1 MQILEDLYVG
11 DVRPGER
18 SFKRNSQYGR
28 ALNESADA
36 ADRLIEVLSED
47 QKKLFEEYMDAQ
59 REVMVL
65 TDAETFIYGFRT
77 GAKIM
82 MDVLM
87 DGEMKEI

>member
-1 MQILEDLYVG
+1 MQILEELYVG

-28 ALNESADA
+28 ALNESSDA
-36 ADRLIEVLSED
+36 LDRLIAVLAEE
-47 QKKLFEEYMDAQ
+47 QKTLLEEFLDAQ
-59 REVMVL
+59 REVTVL
-65 TDAETFIYGFRT
+65 TDAETFIDGFRT

-87 DGEMKEI
+87 DGEMKDI

>member
-1 MQILEDLYVG
+1 MQILEELYIG
-11 DVRPGER
+11 NVRPGER
-18 SFKRNSQYGR
+18 SFKRNSQYSR
-28 ALNESADA
+28 ALSESADA
-36 ADRLIEVLSED
+36 ADRLIAVLNDE
-47 QKKLFEEYMDAQ
+47 QKKLFDEFTDAQ
-59 REVMVL
+59 REVSVL

>member
-28 ALNESADA
+28 ALEESSDA
-36 ADRLIEVLSED
+36 ADRLIAVLSDE

-65 TDAETFIYGFRT
+65 TDAETFIYGFRL

-82 MDVLM
+82 MDVLLG
-87 DGEMKEI
+87 GEMKEI

>member
-1 MQILEDLYVG
+1 MQILEELYVG

-28 ALNESADA
+28 ALDESVDA
-36 ADRLIEVLSED
+36 ADRLIAVLSEE
-47 QKKLFEEYMDAQ
+47 QKKLFEEFMDAQ